1 MGATRARQASL
12 AAGALVVLGAAA
24 IALIQALL
32 SDYLVTLASIVLV
45 YVMLSVS
52 LQVTNGLTGLF
63 SLGHPAF
70 MTIGAYVAAI
80 LTYPTQRK
88 GFMMPDLPAWL
99 AGQQWDLLPALLAGA
114 VAATLAAGIVG
125 ACVLRLKGH
134 YLAVAT
140 LGLIIIVR
148 VVINNQ
154 DGYTRG
160 GLGLSGVARLTDLW
174 WVYAWTVLAVYVAWR
189 IKHAS
194 LGRAMLAIRENEMA
208 ARCMGIDVFRTRL
221 LAFALGAFFAGIA
234 GGLMVH
240 LVSVITPGSYG
251 IPLAFNLVVMVVIG
265 GTGSITGAIVAAV
278 AISLLAEALKPLE
291 ETLEL
296 YGLSQVLIALGL
308 ILVLRLRPQ
317 GLFGSADPAVLLRL
331 RSAPQAASSS

>member
-1 MGATRARQASL
+1 M
-12 AAGALVVLGAAA
+12 
-24 IALIQALL
+24 
-32 SDYLVTLASIVLV
+32 
-45 YVMLSVS
+45 
-52 LQVTNGLTGLF
+52 
-63 SLGHPAF
+63 
-70 MTIGAYVAAI
+70 
-80 LTYPTQRK
+80 
-88 GFMMPDLPAWL
+88 
-99 AGQQWDLLPALLAGA
+99 
-114 VAATLAAGIVG
+114 
-125 ACVLRLKGH
+125 LRLKGH

-148 VVINNQ
+148 VVINNL

-221 LAFALGAFFAGIA
+221 LAFVLGAFFAGIA

-265 GTGSITGAIVAAV
+265 GTGSITGGIVAAV
-278 AISLLAEALKPLE
+278 AISLLGEALKPFE

-308 ILVLRLRPQ
+308 ILMLRLRPQ
-317 GLFGSADPAVLLRL
+317 GLFGSGEPAFLLGRA
-331 RSAPQAASSS
+331 RRAPQAAA

>member
-1 MGATRARQASL
+1 VTAPTAARQSWL
-12 AAGALVVLGAAA
+12 AGGALVVLGAAVV
-24 IALIQALL
+24 ALVQALL
-32 SDYLVTLASIVLV
+32 SSYLVTLASIALI
-45 YVMLSVS
+45 YVMLAVS

-80 LTYPTQRK
+80 LTYPAQRK
-88 GFMMPDLPAWL
+88 GFMMPELPAWL
-99 AGQQWDLLPALLAGA
+99 ATQQWDLLPAMLAGA
-114 VAATLAAGIVG
+114 LAATLSAVIIG
-125 ACVLRLKGH
+125 ASVLRLKGH

-148 VVINNQ
+148 VVINNL

-160 GLGLSGVARLTDLW
+160 GLGLSGVARVTDLW
-174 WVYAWTVLAVYVAWR
+174 WVYAWTVLAIYVAWR
-189 IKHAS
+189 IKQAS

-221 LAFALGAFFAGIA
+221 LAFVIGAFFAGIA
-234 GGLMVH
+234 GALMVH

-251 IPLAFNLVVMVVIG
+251 IPLAFNLVVIVVIG

-278 AISLLAEALKPLE
+278 AISLLGEALKPVE
-291 ETLEL
+291 EALEL

-308 ILVLRLRPQ
+308 IVILRLRPQ
-317 GLFGSADPAVLLRL
+317 GLFGSAEPALLRL
-331 RSAPQAASSS
+331 RHAPKGAT

>member
-1 MGATRARQASL
+1 MTTVTRARQAAL
-12 AAGALVVLGAAA
+12 AGGALGLLGAAA

-32 SDYLVTLASIVLV
+32 SDYLVILASIVLV
-45 YVMLSVS
+45 YVMLAVS

-70 MTIGAYVAAI
+70 MTIGAYLAAI

-114 VAATLAAGIVG
+114 AAATLAAGIVG

-208 ARCMGIDVFRTRL
+208 ARCMGIDAFRTRL
-221 LAFALGAFFAGIA
+221 LAFAIGAFFAGIA

-278 AISLLAEALKPLE
+278 AISLLGEALKPIE

-296 YGLSQVLIALGL
+296 YGLSQALIALGL
-308 ILVLRLRPQ
+308 IVVLRLRPQ
-317 GLFGSADPAVLLRL
+317 GLFGSGEPGLLRAVP
-331 RSAPQAASSS
+331 RAAT

>member
-1 MGATRARQASL
+1 MRTVRHDWLVGA
-12 AAGALVVLGAAA
+12 ALVALGAVAV
-24 IALIQALL
+24 ALVQALL
-32 SDYLVTLASIVLV
+32 SDYLVTLACVALI
-45 YVMLSVS
+45 YVMLTVS

-99 AGQQWDLLPALLAGA
+99 ATQQWDLLPAMLVGA
-114 VAATLAAGIVG
+114 AAATLSAVIVG
-125 ACVLRLKGH
+125 FSVLRLKGH

-148 VVINNQ
+148 VVINNL

-160 GLGLSGVARLTDLW
+160 GLGLSGVARLTELW

-194 LGRAMLAIRENEMA
+194 LGRAMLAVRENEMA
-208 ARCMGIDVFRTRL
+208 ARCMGIDVFRMRL
-221 LAFALGAFFAGIA
+221 LAFVLGAFFAGIA

-265 GTGSITGAIVAAV
+265 GTGSITGGIVAAI
-278 AISLLAEALKPLE
+278 AISLLGEALKPFE
-291 ETLEL
+291 EKLEL
-296 YGLSQVLIALGL
+296 YGLSQVLIAVGL
-308 ILVLRLRPQ
+308 IVMLRLRPQ
-317 GLFGSADPAVLLRL
+317 GLFGSAEPVFLFGSIR
-331 RSAPQAASSS
+331 RAPQTAT

>member
-1 MGATRARQASL
+1 VRMPAGQQWL
-12 AAGALVVLGAAA
+12 AGSALVALGAVAV
-24 IALIQALL
+24 ALVQALL
-32 SDYLVTLASIVLV
+32 SDYLVTLACIALI
-45 YVMLSVS
+45 YVTLTVS
-52 LQVTNGLTGLF
+52 LQITNGLTGLF

-88 GFMMPDLPAWL
+88 GFMMPDLPSWL
-99 AGQQWDLLPALLAGA
+99 ATQQWGLLPAMLVGA
-114 VAATLAAGIVG
+114 VAATLSAMIVG
-125 ACVLRLKGH
+125 VCVLRLKGH

-140 LGLIIIVR
+140 LGLIVIVR
-148 VVINNQ
+148 VVINNL

-174 WVYAWTVLAVYVAWR
+174 WVYTWTVLAVYVAWR

-194 LGRAMLAIRENEMA
+194 LGRAMLAIRENEIA

-221 LAFALGAFFAGIA
+221 LAFVLGAFFAGIA
-234 GGLMVH
+234 GALMVH

-265 GTGSITGAIVAAV
+265 GTGSIVGGIIAAV
-278 AISLLAEALKPLE
+278 AISLLGEALKPFE
-291 ETLEL
+291 ERLEL

-308 ILVLRLRPQ
+308 ILMLRLRPQ
-317 GLFGSADPAVLLRL
+317 GLFGSGEPALLASAER
-331 RSAPQAASSS
+331 RAPQAAA

>member
-1 MGATRARQASL
+1 MRTIRRDWL
-12 AAGALVVLGAAA
+12 AGS
-24 IALIQALL
+24 ALIAFGAVAVAMIEALL
-32 SDYLVTLASIVLV
+32 SDYLVTLACIALI
-45 YVMLSVS
+45 YVMLTVS

-88 GFMMPDLPAWL
+88 GFMMPELPAWL
-99 AGQQWDLLPALLAGA
+99 AAQQWDLLSAMLVGA
-114 VAATLAAGIVG
+114 VAATLSAVIVG

-148 VVINNQ
+148 VVINNL

-208 ARCMGIDVFRTRL
+208 ARSMGIDVFGTRL
-221 LAFALGAFFAGIA
+221 LAFVLGAFFAGLA

-265 GTGSITGAIVAAV
+265 GTGSIAGGIVAAV
-278 AISLLAEALKPLE
+278 AISLLGEVLKPFE

-308 ILVLRLRPQ
+308 ILMLRLRPQ
-317 GLFGSADPAVLLRL
+317 GLFGSAEPAFLLGAVR
-331 RSAPQAASSS
+331 RAPQAAT